1 MMAQLLLFAGAVP
14 FLVLGVGHGISALR
28 DLSLPRTF
36 TPTDEDVR
44 RAMRKSVVAM
54 SPRSNLW
61 DAWMGF
67 NLTHALGLVSFGGGS
82 IFVAWRHFSDFA
94 QSPFMQAAA
103 LAVAAVYFIIAA
115 RFFFREPAVG
125 AALGFACF
133 SASVVLL
140 HAA

>member
-1 MMAQLLLFAGAVP
+1 MAQLLLVAGAVP
-14 FLVLGVGHGISALR
+14 FLMLGGSHVILALR
-28 DLSLPRTF
+28 DFSLPRTF
-36 TPTDEDVR
+36 TPTDEGVR
-44 RAMRKSVVAM
+44 HAMQKSVVAM

-67 NLTHALGLVSFGGGS
+67 NLSHGLGLVLFSGGL
-82 IFVAWRHFSDFA
+82 IFVAWRHFSLFA
-94 QSPFMQAAA
+94 HSQFMQAAA
-103 LAVAAVYFIIAA
+103 LVVSAAYFVIAA

>member
-1 MMAQLLLFAGAVP
+1 MAQLLLFAGAVP
-14 FLVLGVGHGISALR
+14 FLMLGASHVILALR

-36 TPTDEDVR
+36 TPTDEGVR
-44 RAMRKSVVAM
+44 HAMRKSVVAM

-67 NLTHALGLVSFGGGS
+67 NLTHGLGLVLFGGGI
-82 IFVAWRHFSDFA
+82 IFVAWRHFSVFA
-94 QSPFMQAAA
+94 QSPFMQAAT
-103 LAVAAVYFIIAA
+103 LVVAAAYFVIAA

-133 SASVVLL
+133 SVSTVLL